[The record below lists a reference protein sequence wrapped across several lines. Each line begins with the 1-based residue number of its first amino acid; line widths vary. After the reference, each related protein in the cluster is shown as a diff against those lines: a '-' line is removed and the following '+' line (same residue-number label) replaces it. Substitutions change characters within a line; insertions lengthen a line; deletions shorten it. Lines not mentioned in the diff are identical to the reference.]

1 MKCNVKIF
9 AAGSLLLAS
18 QFAWAQAAVKL
29 DDAMLQAYSVNE
41 AVAGYPAG
49 SIQSEEAASAALETV
64 TEARSNIEAR
74 FAADQRTCYPKFFT
88 TSCLN
93 KAAERRRLDLL
104 LVRPLEIEANAYTRR
119 AKVEERDRRLAE
131 KAAENA
137 GKPILSETPV
147 QDNAAGVKAPGNEA
161 HPVSSDA
168 QRKARA
174 DAYAK
179 KNAEQV
185 EKQQRLKENEQA
197 DAEKRAANIKR
208 YEEKVRESAARQKE
222 IAEKKAEKER
232 ALTNK

>member
-29 DDAMLQAYSVNE
+29 DDATLQAYSVNE
-41 AVAGYPAG
+41 AVARYPAG

-64 TEARSNIEAR
+64 NEARSNIEAR
-74 FAADQRTCYPKFFT
+74 FAADQRNCYPKFFT

-147 QDNAAGVKAPGNEA
+147 QDNAAGVKATGNEA
-161 HPVSSDA
+161 VSSDA

-179 KNAEQV
+179 KNAEHA

-232 ALTNK
+232 ALLNK

>member
-1 MKCNVKIF
+1 MKCNAKIF

-18 QFAWAQAAVKL
+18 QFAWAQATVKL
-29 DDAMLQAYSVNE
+29 DDATLQAYSVNE
-41 AVAGYPAG
+41 AVARYPAG

-64 TEARSNIEAR
+64 NEARSNIEAR
-74 FAADQRTCYPKFFT
+74 FAVDQSVCYPKFFT

-131 KAAENA
+131 KAAETA
-137 GKPILSETPV
+137 GKPLLNETPV
-147 QDNAAGVKAPGNEA
+147 QDNAEGVKAPGNEA
-161 HPVSSDA
+161 VSSDA

-179 KNAEQV
+179 RNAEHA

-232 ALTNK
+232 ALLNK

>member
-29 DDAMLQAYSVNE
+29 DDATLQAYSVNE
-41 AVAGYPAG
+41 AVARYPAG

-64 TEARSNIEAR
+64 NEARSNIEAR
-74 FAADQRTCYPKFFT
+74 FVVDQGVCYPKFFT

-131 KAAENA
+131 KAAETA
-137 GKPILSETPV
+137 GKPLLNEPPV
-147 QDNAAGVKAPGNEA
+147 QDNAAGVTAPSNEA
-161 HPVSSDA
+161 VSSDV

-179 KNAEQV
+179 KNAEHA
-185 EKQQRLKENEQA
+185 EKQQRL
-197 DAEKRAANIKR
+197 
-208 YEEKVRESAARQKE
+208 
-222 IAEKKAEKER
+222 
-232 ALTNK
+232 

>member
-9 AAGSLLLAS
+9 AVGLLLLAS
-18 QFAWAQAAVKL
+18 QFAWAQVAVKL

-41 AVAGYPAG
+41 AVARYPAG
-49 SIQSEEAASAALETV
+49 SIQSEEVASAALETV

-74 FAADQRTCYPKFFT
+74 FAVDQSVCYPKFFT

-137 GKPILSETPV
+137 GKPLLNETPV
-147 QDNAAGVKAPGNEA
+147 QDNAAGMKAPGNEA
-161 HPVSSDA
+161 VSSDA

-179 KNAEQV
+179 KNAEHA

-232 ALTNK
+232 ALLNK

>member
-9 AAGSLLLAS
+9 AAGSLLLVS

-29 DDAMLQAYSVNE
+29 DDATLQAYSVNE
-41 AVAGYPAG
+41 AVAHYPAG
-49 SIQSEEAASAALETV
+49 SIQSEEAASAALEAV
-64 TEARSNIEAR
+64 NEARSNIEAR
-74 FAADQRTCYPKFFT
+74 FAVDQRTCYPKFFT

-104 LVRPLEIEANAYTRR
+104 LIRPLEIEANAYTRR

-131 KAAENA
+131 KAAESA

-161 HPVSSDA
+161 VSSDA

-179 KNAEQV
+179 KNAEQA

-232 ALTNK
+232 ALLNK